1 MLLPVVIG
9 FGLIGLIVLVGGVLL
24 SRRESGSLIEERL
37 GPTGGFGESEEEAPQ
52 ASKSPIGDALNR
64 ALTDRGI
71 GANLATQLARADLKI
86 TVGEFMAATVI
97 LIIAAGGIAYFV
109 KRDILVTIGACAAAF
124 FAPRIYLG
132 RLRGN
137 RLKAFNEQLGDA
149 INLMVNGIRAGYSV
163 LQAMESVSQEM
174 APPISE
180 EFGRIVREMQF
191 GIPMDEAM
199 DHMLRRAPS
208 DDLDMLITAINVQR
222 EVGGNLAEVLES
234 ISFTIRERVRIKGEI
249 QAKTAMT
256 RGSGYMIAAV
266 PIIVSVIVYLINP
279 AFMGPMFVDLCGQI
293 MLGVALLGIV
303 VGFVVINK
311 VVQIDV

>member
-1 MLLPVVIG
+1 MLLPVVMV
-9 FGLIGLIVLVGGVLL
+9 FGLIGLVVLVGGIVM

-37 GPTGGFGESEEEAPQ
+37 GFADGLGESEAAPEK
-52 ASKSPIGDALNR
+52 SKSPLGDALNR
-64 ALTDRGI
+64 ALADRGI

-86 TVGEFMAATVI
+86 TVGEFMAASVI
-97 LIIAAGGIAYFV
+97 LIVAAGGIAYFL
-109 KRDILVTIGACAAAF
+109 KRDILITIGACVAAF
-124 FAPRIYLG
+124 FAPRLYLA
-132 RLRGN
+132 RLRGA
-137 RLKAFNEQLGDA
+137 RLNAFNEQLGDA

-174 APPISE
+174 APPIAE

-208 DDLDMLITAINVQR
+208 DDLDMFITAINVQR

-249 QAKTAMT
+249 RAKTAMT

-293 MLGVALLGIV
+293 MLGIALLGIV